1 MKNKGLIK
9 TGVLLI
15 GLSVILHYIH
25 FLVFKDMHHIMVFLI
40 ADIAFIP
47 LEVFF
52 VTVVLDKMI
61 EKREKM
67 HLIEKL
73 NMLVGLFYSQLGL
86 NVFRQFI
93 EADESI
99 VKLSSN
105 CKVNA
110 SSKIDDFKST
120 YEFLK
125 SHDHHINVEKINFVK
140 LNDAIND
147 SKDLLVSLIANPSL
161 LEHESFSELLMSIF
175 HLQEELAM
183 REISSDK
190 SKMNKHDLEHLT
202 VDCVRAYK
210 NISLEWLKYIQHLK
224 VNYPYLY
231 VTALIKNPYDFRN
244 TDEIEKEVF
253 KKLMEEK
260 NREEKLNK

>member
-1 MKNKGLIK
+1 MKNKSIIT
-9 TGVLLI
+9 TGVFLI
-15 GLSVILHYIH
+15 GLSVLLHYMH
-25 FLVFKDMHHIMVFLI
+25 FLVFKDMHHIMIFLV

-61 EKREKM
+61 EKREKL

-86 NVFRQFI
+86 NVFKQFI
-93 EADESI
+93 EADEAI
-99 VKLSSN
+99 ANLSSN
-105 CKVNA
+105 CKVSA
-110 SSKIDDFKST
+110 SSKIEDFRST
-120 YEFLK
+120 EEFLNNH
-125 SHDHHINVEKINFVK
+125 SHHINIKKIDFVK
-140 LNDAIND
+140 LNNEINE

-175 HLQEELAM
+175 HLQEEFAM
-183 REISSDK
+183 RDINSDQ
-190 SKMNKHDLEHLT
+190 SKMGKHDIEHLT
-202 VDCVRAYK
+202 VDCIRAYK
-210 NISLEWLKYIQHLK
+210 NISIEWLKYIQHLK

-244 TDEIEKEVF
+244 QDEIEKEVF

-260 NREEKLNK
+260 NKTK